1 MTMTRTV
8 ALISL
13 VAVSLGVAWLLWGTW
28 SSPPEGMVWVPG
40 GEFLMGS
47 DTFDD
52 AQPVH
57 RCWVD
62 GFWMDATE
70 VTNAQFRRFVEATG
84 YVTAAER
91 TPRPEDFPGVPAEK
105 LVPFSLVF
113 VPPEVCPPEG
123 CTNCDQWWKVVP
135 GANWRHPTG
144 PSSTIDGKD
153 DYPVV
158 HICYED
164 ALAYCNWLGRRL
176 PTEAEWEYAA
186 RAGLSNTRYYWGD
199 ELTPNGRWMANI
211 YQGDFP
217 VRDEGKDGFA
227 GLAPVKSFPPNA
239 FGLYDMAGNVW
250 EWTADW
256 YRPGFGEWD
265 TPGYRRNPTG
275 PLSSIDPHG
284 RNELKRVLRG
294 GSFLCAD
301 VYCRRY
307 MAGGRMA
314 GEISSAQN
322 HLGFRTVLSGGA
334 WR

>member
-1 MTMTRTV
+1 MTRTV
-8 ALISL
+8 AILTAL
-13 VAVSLGVAWLLWGTW
+13 GVAGGVAWLVFSA
-28 SSPPEGMVWVPG
+28 SSRPPEGMVWVPG

-47 DTFDD
+47 DTFEDTG
-52 AQPVH
+52 PVH
-57 RCWVD
+57 RCFVD

-84 YVTAAER
+84 YVTVAER
-91 TPRPEDFPGVPAEK
+91 VPRPEDFPGVPVEK

-113 VPPEVCPPEG
+113 TPPDVCPPEG
-123 CTNCDQWWKVVP
+123 CSNCDLWWKVVP

-144 PSSTIDGKD
+144 PDSSIDGMD
-153 DYPVV
+153 NYPVV
-158 HICYED
+158 HICFED
-164 ALAYCNWLGRRL
+164 ALAYCQWLGRRL
-176 PTEAEWEYAA
+176 PTEAEWEFAA
-186 RAGLSNTRYYWGD
+186 RGGLRGTRYYWGD

-211 YQGDFP
+211 YQGNFP
-217 VRDEGKDGFA
+217 MRDEGKDGFA
-227 GLAPVKSFPPNA
+227 GLAPVQSFPPNA

-256 YRPGFGEWD
+256 YRPSFDGWDAPGF
-265 TPGYRRNPTG
+265 RRNPTG

-284 RNELKRVLRG
+284 RNERKRVQRG

-314 GEISSAQN
+314 GEITSAQN
-322 HLGFRTVLSGGA
+322 HLGFRTVLSGGI